1 MGSPV
6 SSASAPVAGSRAVTS
21 LALVVL
27 LLAGCGGGPASTKY
41 TQTWTKSYGA
51 TPCSDWRDTMDNHQ
65 RTVAAA
71 DMLLTSRKKDGA
83 GEVPTDAM
91 IGAFAL
97 DMSDMC
103 AAPAGEVATIAE
115 VGALVYLAFPAEFKP

>member
-1 MGSPV
+1 MTARRLIG
-6 SSASAPVAGSRAVTS
+6 AFLVA
-21 LALVVL
+21 ALVV
-27 LLAGCGGGPASTKY
+27 GCGDGPASTKY

-51 TPCSDWRDTMDNHQ
+51 TPCSDWRDVMDNHQ

-71 DMLLTSRKKDGA
+71 DMLLTLRKKDGA
-83 GEVPTDAM
+83 GEIPTDEM

-97 DMSDMC
+97 DVSDMC

-115 VGALVYLAFPAEFKP
+115 VGALVYLAFPDEFKP

>member
-1 MGSPV
+1 MAARGLIG
-6 SSASAPVAGSRAVTS
+6 AIMAAAI
-21 LALVVL
+21 
-27 LLAGCGGGPASTKY
+27 LAGCGGGPASTKY
-41 TQTWTKSYGA
+41 TQTWTKSYGI
-51 TPCSDWRDTMDNHQ
+51 TPCSDWRDVMDNHQ

-91 IGAFAL
+91 IGTFAL

-103 AAPAGEVATIAE
+103 AAPAGEIATIAE
-115 VGALVYLAFPAEFKP
+115 VAALVYLAFPAEFKP

>member
-1 MGSPV
+1 M
-6 SSASAPVAGSRAVTS
+6 
-21 LALVVL
+21 VL
-27 LLAGCGGGPASTKY
+27 LGTSIFAGCGGGPASTKY
-41 TQTWTKSYGA
+41 TQTWTKSYGI
-51 TPCSDWRDTMDNHQ
+51 TPCSDWRDVMDNHQ

-71 DMLLTSRKKDGA
+71 DMLLTSRKKNGA

-115 VGALVYLAFPAEFKP
+115 VAALVYLAFPAEFKP